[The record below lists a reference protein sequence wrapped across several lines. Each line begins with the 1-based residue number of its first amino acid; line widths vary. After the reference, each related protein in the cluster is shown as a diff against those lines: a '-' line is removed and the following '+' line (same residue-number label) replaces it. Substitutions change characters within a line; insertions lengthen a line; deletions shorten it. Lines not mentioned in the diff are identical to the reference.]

1 MFPTPIW
8 RRPPSTQT
16 LGRGEVHVWRADLK
30 PRASELQNLWPALST
45 DERARAERFRF
56 PKDRDRFVAARG
68 LLRVILGCYLSFEPG
83 QLRFCYGV
91 HGKPALVPEFG
102 GEELSFNLSH
112 SHELAL
118 YAVARSRR
126 IGLDLEYLRADLIVD
141 RIAERY
147 FSQREN
153 VMLRSLPASMRR
165 EAFFSFWTRK
175 EACIKARGGSLGFL
189 LEKVDGSLTHA
200 ETNAPLDVEGEPRTA
215 ACFSLRELNPGPD
228 YVAALAVE
236 GHGWQLSCWQ
246 MTEA

>member
-1 MFPTPIW
+1 MFSTQIW
-8 RRPPSTQT
+8 HSPPSTQT
-16 LGRGEVHVWRADLK
+16 LGRGEVHVWRAGLK
-30 PRASELQNLWPALST
+30 PRASELQNLWSILST
-45 DERARAERFRF
+45 DERARAERFCF
-56 PKDRDRFVAARG
+56 QKDRDRFVAARG
-68 LLRVILGCYLSFEPG
+68 LLRIILGRYLNFEPR
-83 QLRFCYGV
+83 QLRFCCGV
-91 HGKPALVPEFG
+91 HGKPALVPESG
-102 GEELSFNLSH
+102 VEELSFNLSH

-126 IGLDLEYLRADLIVD
+126 IGLDLEYLRADLTVD

-153 VMLRSLPASMRR
+153 VLLRSLPASVRR

-175 EACIKARGGSLGFL
+175 EAYIKACGGSLGLL

-200 ETNAPLDVEGEPRTA
+200 ETKTLLDVEGEPRTA
-215 ACFSLRELNPGPD
+215 ACFSLRDLNPGPD

-236 GHGWQLSCWQ
+236 GQGWQLSCWQ